1 MQHSNILRFSPAAT
15 RQHQLPT
22 IPVDDLPLWAITR
35 SYYEMEQHH
44 GDEHYHQLA
53 RRLGTTAQTA
63 RKWVMG
69 EWSRVML
76 TMADRDD
83 IMDQLATNRT
93 YRSIANELL
102 VDELSLRKWVK
113 RDQEALRASEEFKAE
128 IQIDQAKEWVKDASR
143 PEESK
148 AAASLLTHA
157 QWYAERLYRSKFKPN
172 AEAPIM
178 PMNFNFDLGQNAER
192 ITPSGT
198 IIDATVTPVQS
209 GPNATPALLN
219 AQTNDRDYG
228 ASGFGE
234 DFTYSN
240 VDTRQSPKD

>member
-1 MQHSNILRFSPAAT
+1 MQHSNILRFTPAAT

-44 GDEHYHQLA
+44 EDEHYHQLA
-53 RRLGTTAQTA
+53 RRLGTDPQTA

-76 TMADRDD
+76 TMADRED

-128 IQIDQAKEWVKDASR
+128 IQIDQAKEWVKKASR

-148 AAASLLTHA
+148 AAASLLTHS

-172 AEAPIM
+172 AEAAIM
-178 PMNFNFDLGQNAER
+178 PMSFNFDLGQNAER
-192 ITPSGT
+192 TIPSGT
-198 IIDATVTPVQS
+198 IIDGAITPVQS
-209 GPNATPALLN
+209 GPNALPAVLD
-219 AQTNDRDYG
+219 AEAHHRDYG
-228 ASGFGE
+228 SSGFSE
-234 DFTYSN
+234 DFTHSN
-240 VDTRQSPKD
+240 VAAGQSPKD